1 MHLFQTTNT
10 TQTLF
15 WSGINTWNDSSC
27 RKYTWGEKL
36 AISSR
41 ALMSFCISGACDHKV
56 SLMCHSR
63 RTLKRG
69 LHLIPTAPR
78 CSLSTSTKILQ
89 RKAAKEHWCSATF
102 LINKRL
108 TFAVLHIEHCTLYFC
123 QRVPLTFT
131 SNSRLRAPERM
142 MWGSRLPKIG
152 CLFISYVQS
161 FRYRLL
167 YLNIYISPE
176 RFAWNK
182 MWRCLG

>member
-1 MHLFQTTNT
+1 MTPHVENTLEEKSLQERRGLSCLLHLRCVWSRSVTNT
-10 TQTLF
+10 AFTLHVF
-15 WSGINTWNDSSC
+15 
-27 RKYTWGEKL
+27 KK
-36 AISSR
+36 
-41 ALMSFCISGACDHKV
+41 
-56 SLMCHSR
+56 
-63 RTLKRG
+63 G

-89 RKAAKEHWCSATF
+89 RKVAKEHWCSATF

-142 MWGSRLPKIG
+142 MWGSWLPKIG

-161 FRYRLL
+161 FRYRSL
-167 YLNIYISPE
+167 YLNIYIYIFLLSGLLE
-176 RFAWNK
+176 T
-182 MWRCLG
+182 RCGVVLDNNGEM